1 MKPRKSIMNFEEES
15 DHEENNEDIFSD
27 EED

>member
-1 MKPRKSIMNFEEES
+1 MKPRKSIMSIKEES
-15 DHEENNEDIFSD
+15 KDEENNEDIFSD